1 VRVPIDVADPDS
13 KHLGR
18 FLNGESATWWLL
30 RRLLDEDREST
41 DLPRR
46 ERRNKVT
53 QLRPRFG

>member
-1 VRVPIDVADPDS
+1 MSLPVEGPLVDAQDLSRILYGQQ
-13 KHLGR
+13 LGG
-18 FLNGESATWWLL
+18 LWL

-53 QLRPRFG
+53 QLRP